1 MKWRF
6 IYNSLILLALAV
18 AGNAQTQPIQ
28 SDSIHTVYFDNGRKL
43 CVTQYEFG
51 KKDGFEVWYY
61 ESGAKKCISHYRNG
75 KKDGMEVWFYED
87 GKKKGDIPYRRG
99 KKEGNEYCWDESGKL
114 VYRRLWENDVEIKMS
129 MEPVMINRSTFKIPK
144 EKIPGQRLAPP
155 EYDDTHK
162 PRFE

>member
-1 MKWRF
+1 M
-6 IYNSLILLALAV
+6 LLVLAV
-18 AGNAQTQPIQ
+18 TSNAQTQTIH
-28 SDSIHTVYFDNGRKL
+28 SDSIHTEYYSDGKKL
-43 CVTQYEFG
+43 CQTQYEFG

-99 KKEGNEYCWDESGKL
+99 KKEGNAYCWDESGKL
-114 VYRRLWENDVEIKMS
+114 VYRRLWEDDMEIKMS
-129 MEPVMINRSTFKIPK
+129 IEPVMINRSTFKSTFTIPH
-144 EKIPGQRLAPP
+144 EKTPMQRLAPP

-162 PRFE
+162 PRFEGKLF